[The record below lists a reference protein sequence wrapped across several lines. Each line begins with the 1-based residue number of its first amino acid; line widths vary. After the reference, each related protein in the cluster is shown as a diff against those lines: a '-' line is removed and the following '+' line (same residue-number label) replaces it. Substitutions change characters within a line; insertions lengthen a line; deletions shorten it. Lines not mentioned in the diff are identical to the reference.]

1 MSAYQSIA
9 RRSVIEQSDYRSDE
23 QKLADLL
30 DEHLSNVDAL
40 NSAPSDELIF
50 GRAQSAYEDTQAQ
63 LWRLI
68 EDMLC
73 VDPRKLG
80 RALNA

>member
-1 MSAYQSIA
+1 MTSLA

-23 QKLADLL
+23 QKLADLI

-40 NSAPSDELIF
+40 NAAPADEMIF

-63 LWRLI
+63 LWRLL

-73 VDPRKLG
+73 VDPRKLTK
-80 RALNA
+80 ALSA